1 MFVGHFALGL
11 AGKRLAPR
19 VSLGTWF
26 LSVQL
31 LDLIWPVFLLLGIE
45 QVRVTPGY
53 TRLSPLDF
61 YHYPWTHSLVTAV
74 LWSLGFFLAALLFR
88 RGPGR
93 GAAACLLGLGV
104 VSHWLLD
111 AVVHRPD
118 LPLFP
123 LMGRYVGL
131 GLWDRPVLAISLELA
146 LFALGIAIYLRRTTA
161 KDAVGRWGLWALLA
175 FLLLAW
181 IGSLFGPLPEDQTPI
196 AWTGLALWLL
206 IPWAAWVDRH
216 RTLRIPV

>member
-31 LDLIWPVFLLLGIE
+31 LDLVWPIFLLLGIE
-45 QVRVTPGY
+45 HVRVTPGY

-61 YHYPWTHSLVTAV
+61 YHYPWTHSLVTAI
-74 LWSLGFFLAALLFR
+74 LWGLGFLLVAVLVR
-88 RGPGR
+88 RGKRR
-93 GAAACLLGLGV
+93 GAAAGLLGLGV

-131 GLWDRPVLAISLELA
+131 GLWDRPVLAVTLELA
-146 LFALGIAIYLRRTTA
+146 LFAAGAALYLRQTTA
-161 KDAVGRWGLWALLA
+161 NDAAGRWGLWSLLG
-175 FLLLAW
+175 FLLVVWLA
-181 IGSLFGPLPEDQTPI
+181 SLFAPPPPDTGPV
-196 AWTGLALWLL
+196 AWSALALWLL
-206 IPWAAWVDRH
+206 IPWAYWVDRH
-216 RTLRIPV
+216 RTVAT

>member
-31 LDLIWPVFLLLGIE
+31 LDLVWPVFLLLGLE

-53 TRLSPLDF
+53 TLLSPLDF
-61 YHYPWTHSLVTAV
+61 YHYPWTHSLVTAI
-74 LWSLGFFLAALLFR
+74 LWGLGFFLVAVLVR

-93 GAAACLLGLGV
+93 GAAAALLGLGV

-118 LPLFP
+118 LPIFP

-131 GLWDRPVLAISLELA
+131 GLWDRPVLAVALELA
-146 LFALGIAIYLRRTTA
+146 LFALGTAVYLRRTTA
-161 KDAVGRWGLWALLA
+161 KDSIGRWGLWILLG
-175 FLLLAW
+175 FLLLVWLA
-181 IGSLFGPLPEDQTPI
+181 SLFGPPPPDEGPI
-196 AWTGLALWLL
+196 AWSALALWLL
-206 IPWAAWVDRH
+206 IPWAYWVDRH
-216 RTLRIPV
+216 RAVAS

>member
-26 LSVQL
+26 VSVQL
-31 LDLIWPVFLLLGIE
+31 LDLVWPIFLLLGVE
-45 QVRVTPGY
+45 HVRVTPGY

-61 YHYPWTHSLVTAV
+61 YDYPWTHSLVMAI
-74 LWSLGFFLAALLFR
+74 LWGLGAFLVALLVR

-93 GAAACLLGLGV
+93 AAAAGLLGLGV

-111 AVVHRPD
+111 FVVHRPD

-123 LMGRYVGL
+123 LLGRYVGL
-131 GLWDRPVLAISLELA
+131 GWWDRPVLAVAIELA
-146 LFALGIAIYLRRTTA
+146 LLAAGAALYLRQTTA
-161 KDAVGRWGLWALLA
+161 RDASGRWGLWSLLG
-175 FLLLAW
+175 FLLLVW
-181 IGSLFGPLPEDQTPI
+181 LGSLFGPPPPDERPI
-196 AWTGLALWLL
+196 AWMGLAQWLL
-206 IPWAAWVDRH
+206 IPWAWWVDRH
-216 RTLRIPV
+216 RQAAR